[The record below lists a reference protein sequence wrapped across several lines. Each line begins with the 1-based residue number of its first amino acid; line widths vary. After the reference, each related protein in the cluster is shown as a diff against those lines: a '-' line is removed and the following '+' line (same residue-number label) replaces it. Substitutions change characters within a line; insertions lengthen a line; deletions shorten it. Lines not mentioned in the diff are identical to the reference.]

1 MHESLTRMR
10 MSDDTSSH
18 DVREL
23 REAIMKKDEV
33 ITRMQADL
41 DHYQRQSREQVS
53 AWQEPWQCSASEA
66 DHFLFI
72 RMHRESLHPKFFFFL
87 MEHQIVSVLCMSL
100 SISVMIS

>member
-18 DVREL
+18 DIREL

-53 AWQEPWQCSASEA
+53 AWQETRQCTASVA
-66 DHFLFI
+66 DHFLLI
-72 RMHRESLHPKFFFFL
+72 RMDREPLHLKKCF
-87 MEHQIVSVLCMSL
+87 
-100 SISVMIS
+100 